1 MHKFRPDAE
10 VDAVINSTATPGH
23 AIASVV
29 KEQVNQADFA
39 ALKNFMHR
47 QNYGCPG
54 CSDNPVV

>member
-10 VDAVINSTATPGH
+10 VDAVIHSTATPGH

-47 QNYGCPG
+47 QNYGCQG
-54 CSDNPVV
+54 Q